1 MKKFL
6 LVLCFVT
13 IAIFGVYAQSA
24 EKTIPDVH
32 QPNKEQ
38 KYRRTEIIQPEV
50 QGFNC
55 YKADLHVHT
64 IYSDGEVTPRQRVRE
79 AWYDGLDIL
88 ALTDHL
94 EARNYEKFMLK
105 AHAAYNPDGKAYKY
119 HHAGSVRLMKDG
131 TDPGIRCDFNATF
144 DEAKSCA
151 EKAGYPLLLI
161 KGSEISRKPQTQGHF
176 NALFLKD
183 VNAIYNIDTKE
194 TFRNV
199 HKQGGLVIHNHPAYR
214 RNTTDKSEW
223 QEEVYKEGLIDGVEI
238 VNGINFYPK
247 MIRRCVE
254 ENLAMVGAT
263 DTHRPT
269 SGQFKDW
276 GFFRTMTI
284 IMAKENTE
292 EAIKD
297 ALLKRRT
304 IVYSGGELMGEEKWL
319 TEFVKASI
327 DCKDMGVSKKKGSGY
342 HRYALTNKTSITYQ
356 LRWGKAV
363 SCTIEPFST
372 VVVEM
377 LVKDNVDRTPTFTVE
392 NMWQIDYQHPKV
404 TLPIS
409 K

>member
-6 LVLCFVT
+6 LVLCFIT
-13 IAIFGVYAQSA
+13 IAIFGVSAQKT

-32 QPNKEQ
+32 QTNKLQ
-38 KYRRTEIIQPEV
+38 KYRRTEIILPQV

-105 AHAAYNPDGKAYKY
+105 AHGKAYKY

-183 VNAIYNIDTKE
+183 VNAIYNIDPKE

-304 IVYSGGELMGEEKWL
+304 IVYSGGELMGEEKL
-319 TEFVKASI
+319 LDAFINASLDCYLVK
-327 DCKDMGVSKKKGSGY
+327 KDKKGES
-342 HRYALTNKTSITYQ
+342 RTFTITNRTSLTYQ
-356 LRWGKAV
+356 LRRGRTVYTLEPFRTITMSWGKDKKTGKL
-363 SCTIEPFST
+363 SDPRFR
-372 VVVEM
+372 
-377 LVKDNVDRTPTFTVE
+377 VD
-392 NMWQIDYQHPKV
+392 NMWVTNYEHPYFDIKIDK
-404 TLPIS
+404 

>member
-1 MKKFL
+1 MKKIL
-6 LVLCFVT
+6 LILCFAT
-13 IAIFGVYAQSA
+13 IGVFGVYAQKA
-24 EKTIPDVH
+24 DKKIPDTH
-32 QPNKEQ
+32 STCNEQ
-38 KYRRTEIIQPEV
+38 RYRRTEIILPEV
-50 QGFNC
+50 NGYNC

-64 IYSDGEVTPRQRVRE
+64 IYSDGDVTPRQRVHE
-79 AWYDGLDIL
+79 AWYDGLDII
-88 ALTDHL
+88 AITDHL

-131 TDPGIRCDFNATF
+131 TDVGIRCDFNATF
-144 DEAKSCA
+144 AEAENYLKT
-151 EKAGYPLLLI
+151 AGFPLLLI
-161 KGSEISRKPQTQGHF
+161 KGSEISRNPFEMGHF

-183 VNAIYNIDTKE
+183 VNAIYNIDAKE

-214 RNTTDKSEW
+214 RNTTEKSDW
-223 QEEVYKEGLIDGVEI
+223 QKEVYAEKLFDGVEI
-238 VNGINFYPK
+238 ANGTKFYPK

-254 ENLAMVGAT
+254 ENLVMIGAT

-269 SGQFKDW
+269 SGQFKDF

-284 IMAKENTE
+284 IFAKENTE

-304 IVYSGGELMGEEKWL
+304 IAYSGGELMGEEKWL
-319 TEFVKASI
+319 TDFIKAAVV
-327 DCKDMGVSKKKGSGY
+327 CKDMGSSKKKGSTY
-342 HRYALTNKTSITYQ
+342 HKYVLINKSSIAYS

-363 SCTIEPFST
+363 SCKLDPFES

-377 LVKDNVDRTPTFTVE
+377 LEKDGVKRGPEFTVE
-392 NMWQIDYQHPKV
+392 NMWHIDYQHPKV
-404 TLPIS
+404 TFEIS